1 MASNKNDNIR
11 LLAPKPIDER
21 YLHPSNRPWNS
32 VSEALS
38 GITYRHQGLM
48 VNISGTI
55 YWFRNGVLDIDLVI
69 FIPEIDIP
77 EIVDNLNSNATDKT
91 LSANQGRILKE
102 YIDSLSITSNQAA
115 QELYL
120 RDSEGNILSTLNV
133 SFLNNEGTT
142 FFYNET
148 TQRLELRNDQGE
160 VLSEVPVSAFV
171 SNLASSL
178 DLTGNALT
186 LRDTEGNNL
195 AQVTFQIQ
203 NISGLQLALAD
214 LQTAIDGKED
224 PIETDGTIYKTS
236 ENLIGQNITTTD
248 YTVVWNEGESKVFTM
263 PYDYYHAEV
272 FCGKRLVNRTPDQYW
287 RYVNSQIEITQP
299 LVGEGVEITFKLHR
313 YLNE

>member
-120 RDSEGNILSTLNV
+120 RDAEGNILSTLNV

-178 DLTGNALT
+178 DLTGSALT

-203 NISGLQLALAD
+203 NISGLQLALVD
-214 LQTAIDGKED
+214 LQSNIDEKQVKLISNPD
-224 PIETDGTIYKTS
+224 ITIDQEGNIYP
-236 ENLIGQNITTTD
+236 NITDFTD
-248 YTVVWNEGESKVFTM
+248 NFTWVSGSKVFNLNF
-263 PYDYYHAEV
+263 HATAIIFV
-272 FCGKRLVNRTPDQYW
+272 MVNGSPTKGFNFTEP
-287 RYVNSQIEITQP
+287 SQ
-299 LVGEGVEITFKLHR
+299 VEITDYMESGDEVLIYYQH
-313 YLNE
+313 YINVPE